1 MEKIKYN
8 GRLTP
13 DERETH
19 ILYDPTND
27 TWEME
32 TTIPKHFRKAL
43 KQGWTPTVEYV
54 YDDGTV
60 CGMVL
65 TASAR
70 GVGIKNPNKK
80 RVMSE
85 LQMQNL
91 RRHKDDADEDDDDE

>member
-1 MEKIKYN
+1 MKTVKYN
-8 GRLTP
+8 GRLIP

-19 ILYDPTND
+19 ILYDNTND

-65 TASAR
+65 TASAK

-80 RVMSE
+80 RIMSE
-85 LQMQNL
+85 KQMQNL
-91 RRHKDDADEDDDDE
+91 RGNSQEEDDEDE